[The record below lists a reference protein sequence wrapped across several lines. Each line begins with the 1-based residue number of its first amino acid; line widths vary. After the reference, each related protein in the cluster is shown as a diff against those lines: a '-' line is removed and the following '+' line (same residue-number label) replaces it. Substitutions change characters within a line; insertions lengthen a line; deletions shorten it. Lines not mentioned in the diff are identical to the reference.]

1 MKDDNSSEDSVAVP
15 EDQEEVDLPHQEEPA
30 EVNVEV
36 QAVAEVV
43 EEIPERREQ
52 DDNMIDQARALGVE
66 NDQELVN
73 DEIARAEFELQIEAV
88 AEMG

>member
-1 MKDDNSSEDSVAVP
+1 MRDDNSSEDSVAVP
-15 EDQEEVDLPHQEEPA
+15 EDQEEVDLPHQEERA

-73 DEIARAEFELQIEAV
+73 DEIARAEFEHQIEAV